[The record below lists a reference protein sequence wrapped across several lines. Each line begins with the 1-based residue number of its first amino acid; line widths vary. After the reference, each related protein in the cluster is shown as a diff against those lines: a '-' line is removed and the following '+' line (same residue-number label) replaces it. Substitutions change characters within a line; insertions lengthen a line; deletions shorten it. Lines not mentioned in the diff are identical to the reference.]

1 MDKKKKR
8 KIEFSKII
16 TILSIVL
23 FGIVLYKSFTFSATD
38 YMDTAFIV
46 TAITVTGGICGT
58 CIVWML
64 KKSQSENV
72 IKIRM
77 GMYEDIKRV
86 ELDFNEQMLML
97 KKKYNVTEED
107 LSDVLNDGNIDDFV
121 NEILQETNSKMIEY
135 DNDAN
140 SIIESQNY

>member
-1 MDKKKKR
+1 MDKKKKK

-23 FGIVLYKSFTFSATD
+23 FSIVLYKSFTFSATD

-77 GMYEDIKRV
+77 GMYENVKKV
-86 ELDFNEQMLML
+86 QLDYNEQMLVL
-97 KKKYNVTEED
+97 RNKYSV
-107 LSDVLNDGNIDDFV
+107 SDNDLNDILDTGDIDEFADGV
-121 NEILQETNSKMIEY
+121 LQETNSEMLEY
-135 DNDAN
+135 GNDAN